1 MKKYIF
7 ILTVFFAFSFS
18 VSAQYVETE
27 AKAIL
32 DKAAQAIQNSTGS
45 KVEFSLTINNAQ
57 TSQKQT
63 MNGTLFLKGDK
74 FKLLIA
80 DTETY
85 YDGKNQ
91 WLYVPDFD
99 EVTISSP
106 TTEELSE
113 INPTAI
119 LSSYKQGFKLA
130 KENDK
135 TVDGKQ
141 AFVINIHPED
151 RNKPYHSVEIIV
163 DKTTYDIISISTF
176 GKGGTDTTIKVK
188 KHEKGQNFADQIFV
202 FDPKKHPNI
211 EVIDLR

>member
-7 ILTVFFAFSFS
+7 ILTGFFAFSSFAF
-18 VSAQYVETE
+18 AQYVEAE

-32 DKAAQAIQNSTGS
+32 DKTAQAIQNSTGS
-45 KVEFSLTINNAQ
+45 KVEFSLTINNTQ

-63 MNGTLFLKGDK
+63 MHGTLLLKGDK
-74 FKLLIA
+74 FKLSIA

-85 YDGKNQ
+85 YDGKSQ
-91 WLYVPDFD
+91 WVYVPDFE
-99 EVTISSP
+99 EVTISTP
-106 TTEELSE
+106 TAEELSE

-119 LSSYKQGFKLA
+119 LSSYKKGFKLA
-130 KENDK
+130 KENDR

-141 AFVINIHPED
+141 AFVVNIHPED
-151 RNKPYHSVEIIV
+151 RNKPYHRVEIVV
-163 DKTTYDIISISTF
+163 DKSTYDIISISTF

-202 FDPKKHPNI
+202 FDPKKHPNV